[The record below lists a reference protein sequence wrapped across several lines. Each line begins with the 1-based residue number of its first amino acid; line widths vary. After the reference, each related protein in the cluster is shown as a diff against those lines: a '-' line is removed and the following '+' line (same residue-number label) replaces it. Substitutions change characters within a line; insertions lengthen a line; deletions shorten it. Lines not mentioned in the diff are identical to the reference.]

1 MIKILYEEGFLNIE
15 KILIREF
22 KKLHLEIQELS
33 VLLCLFDSYEK
44 KIFSSSFLAT
54 KANLSKNELESI
66 LERLRQKNFFSILQD
81 KKDNKII
88 EIFNLDNTFVKIQQ
102 LYKEKKTKSTEK
114 KQKNN
119 ISETIENLET
129 LKGRLLTGNELEI
142 VKSWYLEQNYTH
154 DNITQIIVQAGLNKK
169 DSLNYIERI
178 LSQTNHVKI
187 ENDNKADQILHKI
200 FKQIKK

>member
-22 KKLHLEIQELS
+22 KKLHLDIQELS

-44 KIFSSSFLAT
+44 KIFSSSFLAK

-88 EIFNLDNTFVKIQQ
+88 EIFNLDNTFVKIHQ
-102 LYKEKKTKSTEK
+102 LYKEKEAKSTEK

-187 ENDNKADQILHKI
+187 ENDDKADQILHKI

>member
-15 KILIREF
+15 KILIHEF

-102 LYKEKKTKSTEK
+102 LYKEKKTKNTEK

-154 DNITQIIVQAGLNKK
+154 DDITQIIIQAGLNKK

-187 ENDNKADQILHKI
+187 ENDDKADQILHKI

>member
-1 MIKILYEEGFLNIE
+1 MIKILYEEGVLNIE

-22 KKLHLEIQELS
+22 KKLCLEIQELS

-44 KIFSSSFLAT
+44 KIFSSSFLAK

-66 LERLRQKNFFSILQD
+66 LEKLRQKNFFSILQD

-102 LYKEKKTKSTEK
+102 LYKEKEAKSTEK

-154 DNITQIIVQAGLNKK
+154 DNIAQIIVQAGLNKK

-187 ENDNKADQILHKI
+187 ENDDKADQILHKI

>member
-1 MIKILYEEGFLNIE
+1 MIKTLYEEGFLNIE

-178 LSQTNHVKI
+178 LSQKNHVKI
-187 ENDNKADQILHKI
+187 ENDDKADQILHKI

>member
-1 MIKILYEEGFLNIE
+1 MIKMLYEEGFLNIE

-33 VLLCLFDSYEK
+33 VLLFLFDSYEK
-44 KIFSSSFLAT
+44 KIFSSSFLAK

-102 LYKEKKTKSTEK
+102 LYKEQEAKRTEK
-114 KQKNN
+114 KQKHN

-154 DNITQIIVQAGLNKK
+154 ENITQIIVQAGLNKK

-187 ENDNKADQILHKI
+187 ENDDQADQILHKI

>member
-1 MIKILYEEGFLNIE
+1 MIKMLYEEGFLNIE

-33 VLLCLFDSYEK
+33 VLLFLFDSYEK
-44 KIFSSSFLAT
+44 KIFSSSFLA
-54 KANLSKNELESI
+54 KQANLSKNELESI

-102 LYKEKKTKSTEK
+102 LYKEQEAKRTEK
-114 KQKNN
+114 KQKHN
-119 ISETIENLET
+119 ISKTIENLET

-154 DNITQIIVQAGLNKK
+154 ENITQIIVQAGLNKK

-187 ENDNKADQILHKI
+187 KNDDQADQILHKI

>member
-22 KKLHLEIQELS
+22 KKLHLDIQELS

-44 KIFSSSFLAT
+44 KIFSSSFLAK

-102 LYKEKKTKSTEK
+102 LYKEKEAKSTEK

-178 LSQTNHVKI
+178 LSQTNHVKL
-187 ENDNKADQILHKI
+187 ENDDKADQILHKI

>member
-1 MIKILYEEGFLNIE
+1 MIKMLYEEGFLNIE

-33 VLLCLFDSYEK
+33 VLLFLFDSYEK
-44 KIFSSSFLAT
+44 KIFSSSFLAK

-66 LERLRQKNFFSILQD
+66 LEILRQKNFFSILQD

-102 LYKEKKTKSTEK
+102 LYKEKEAKSTEK
-114 KQKNN
+114 KQKHN

-154 DNITQIIVQAGLNKK
+154 DNITQIILQASLNKK

-187 ENDNKADQILHKI
+187 ENDDQADQILHKI

>member
-1 MIKILYEEGFLNIE
+1 MIKTLYEEGFLNIE

-88 EIFNLDNTFVKIQQ
+88 EIFNLDNTFVKIQK
-102 LYKEKKTKSTEK
+102 LYKEQEAKRTEK
-114 KQKNN
+114 KQKHN

-154 DNITQIIVQAGLNKK
+154 ENITQIIVQAGLNKK

-187 ENDNKADQILHKI
+187 ENDDQADQILHKI
-200 FKQIKK
+200 FKKIKK

>member
-187 ENDNKADQILHKI
+187 ENDDKADQILHKI